1 MNVIFAVAMVTQG
14 VFLTGHIINININIK
29 EIVKGKF
36 IANNILLT
44 TTYST
49 TTALSTTTTNEL
61 EWK

>member
-14 VFLTGHIINININIK
+14 VFLTGHIINIDIR

-61 EWK
+61 E

>member
-1 MNVIFAVAMVTQG
+1 MVTQG
-14 VFLTGHIINININIK
+14 VFLTGHIINININIR

-49 TTALSTTTTNEL
+49 TTTLSTTNEL
-61 EWK
+61 E